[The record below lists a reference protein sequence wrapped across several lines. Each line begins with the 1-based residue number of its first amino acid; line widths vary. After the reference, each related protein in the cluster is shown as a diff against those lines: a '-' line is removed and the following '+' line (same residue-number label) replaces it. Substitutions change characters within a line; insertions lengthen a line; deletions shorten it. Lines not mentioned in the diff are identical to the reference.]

1 MTKKQRTIWD
11 DITELG
17 QEIAEKIDELFNPD
31 KRPKPVPVPIPV
43 RRNYPPHNP
52 NQD

>member
-1 MTKKQRTIWD
+1 VTKKQRTIWD

-17 QEIAEKIDELFNPD
+17 REIAEKLDELFNPD
-31 KRPKPVPVPIPV
+31 KGTKPVPIPV
-43 RRNYPPHNP
+43 PVGRNHPQHNP